1 MKDGSLLIGD
11 DIVKQFGACPTRD
24 QKIEPL
30 IGETATEA
38 MPRQGGDNPGV
49 HEVPK

>member
-11 DIVKQFGACPTRD
+11 DIVKQFGACQD
-24 QKIEPL
+24 QRIEPL

-38 MPRQGGDNPGV
+38 MPRQSGDNPGV
-49 HEVPK
+49 HVLR